1 MMMSGIDSDK
11 GFMQL
16 LLSTNENRPSLPPFL
31 DSHRILSY
39 ENHLDN
45 VLENEPRSSR
55 LRRR

>member
-1 MMMSGIDSDK
+1 MMSGIDSDK

-45 VLENEPRSSR
+45 VLENETRRSR